1 MGEASSIEEMLEVM
15 ARLRDPETGCPWD
28 LQQTFSSIA
37 PYTIEEAFE
46 VADAIAAGDHEG
58 LRDELGDLLL
68 QVIFHARMAEEQGLF
83 DFDDVTRGLID
94 KMVRRHPHV
103 FGDRQGVSLAEIKD
117 TWEATKASE
126 QAQRGTLRESQLDGV
141 PAGLPALQRA
151 AKVQKKAA
159 RVGFDWP
166 QAAPV
171 LAQVRAELDELEAAM
186 VAGHQDAIVDELGD
200 VLFTVV
206 NLSRH
211 VRADGEQ
218 ALRGATHK
226 FERRFRAMEA
236 LAAAD
241 GTTLAALDVD
251 RFEALWHAAKRGEG

>member
-103 FGDRQGVSLAEIKD
+103 FGDRQGASLAEIKD

-126 QAQRGTLRESQLDGV
+126 QAQRGTRRESQLDGV

-241 GTTLAALDVD
+241 DTTLAALDID
-251 RFEALWHAAKRGEG
+251 RLEALWHAAKRGEG

>member
-1 MGEASSIEEMLEVM
+1 MGEANSIEEMLAVM

-103 FGDRQGVSLAEIKD
+103 FGDRQGASLAEIKD

-126 QAQRGTLRESQLDGV
+126 QAQRGTPRESQLDGV

-241 GTTLAALDVD
+241 DTTLAALDID
-251 RFEALWHAAKRGEG
+251 RLEALWHAAKRGEG

>member
-1 MGEASSIEEMLEVM
+1 M
-15 ARLRDPETGCPWD
+15 
-28 LQQTFSSIA
+28 
-37 PYTIEEAFE
+37 
-46 VADAIAAGDHEG
+46 
-58 LRDELGDLLL
+58 
-68 QVIFHARMAEEQGLF
+68 
-83 DFDDVTRGLID
+83 
-94 KMVRRHPHV
+94 
-103 FGDRQGVSLAEIKD
+103 
-117 TWEATKASE
+117 
-126 QAQRGTLRESQLDGV
+126 

-241 GTTLAALDVD
+241 DTTLAALDID
-251 RFEALWHAAKRGEG
+251 RLEALWHAAKRGEG

>member
-1 MGEASSIEEMLEVM
+1 MGEANSIEEMLAVM

-83 DFDDVTRGLID
+83 NFDDVTRGLID

-103 FGDRQGVSLAEIKD
+103 FGDRQGASLAEIKD

-126 QAQRGTLRESQLDGV
+126 QAQRGAPRESQLDGV

-166 QAAPV
+166 QAGPV

-186 VAGHQDAIVDELGD
+186 ASGDQGAVADELGD

-211 VRADGEQ
+211 VHVEAEQ

-226 FERRFRAMEA
+226 FERRFRMMEA
-236 LAAAD
+236 LAGERDTGLA
-241 GTTLAALDVD
+241 TLDAEAL
-251 RFEALWHAAKRGEG
+251 EALWRAAKQKEE

>member
-1 MGEASSIEEMLEVM
+1 MGEANSIEEMLAVM

-103 FGDRQGVSLAEIKD
+103 FGDRQGASLAEIKD

-126 QAQRGTLRESQLDGV
+126 QAQRGTPRESHLDGV

-241 GTTLAALDVD
+241 DTTLAALDID
-251 RFEALWHAAKRGEG
+251 RLEALWHAAKRGEG